1 MNLEL
6 SIFVAQVDTEEVST
20 DNQNAELKKDFWKLE
35 NWEMPQTQAQEN
47 VNLKKNTE

>member
-20 DNQNAELKKDFWKLE
+20 DNQNAELKFFSETRKLGNAPDSGTRKCQPE
-35 NWEMPQTQAQEN
+35 EEY
-47 VNLKKNTE
+47 

>member
-20 DNQNAELKKDFWKLE
+20 DNQNAELKKILETRKLGNAPDE
-35 NWEMPQTQAQEN
+35 GTRKCQPE
-47 VNLKKNTE
+47 KNTE